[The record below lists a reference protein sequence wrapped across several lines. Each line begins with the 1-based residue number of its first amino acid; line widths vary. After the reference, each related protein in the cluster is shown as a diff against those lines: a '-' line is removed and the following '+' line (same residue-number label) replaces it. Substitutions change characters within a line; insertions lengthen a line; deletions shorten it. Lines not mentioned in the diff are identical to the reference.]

1 MWAYFNSYESES
13 GDTNNSLM
21 EKTCTVVGTTREL
34 RGEEETNKLVT
45 YFNQPGRKTLPPGL
59 PYLTEGGKGWFL
71 ENQAVK
77 EVEKMAAAAAD
88 IRIEHVA
95 HCVQVDRSGSGDV
108 SVKRMSV
115 QRMKLSGED
124 ELVQLFELAIQKVD
138 ESTAQSS
145 ATQPQST
152 GTKRGNPSESMD

>member
-1 MWAYFNSYESES
+1 MWAYFNSYSSES
-13 GDTNNSLM
+13 DDTNNSLM
-21 EKTCTVVGTTREL
+21 EKTCTIVGTTREL
-34 RGEEETNKLVT
+34 RGEEETHKLVT

-59 PYLTEGGKGWFL
+59 PYHAGGKGWFL

-77 EVEKMAAAAAD
+77 KVEKMAAAAAD

-115 QRMKLSGED
+115 QRMKLSGEE
-124 ELVQLFELAIQKVD
+124 ELVQLLELATKVD

-152 GTKRGNPSESMD
+152 GTKRANPFESMD